1 MDCKNYSAKCVLC
14 SGKRKVSGK
23 FITYNK
29 PGKNYDDKI
38 VFCEFFNV
46 SQIPSCI
53 GAKLIIVQKSG
64 LLGHPLIVS
73 REFKIPVIV
82 GTDSFSDI
90 PDDAN
95 ITIDLVDKTYCVE

>member
-1 MDCKNYSAKCVLC
+1 MLCKNYSAKCVLC

-23 FITYNK
+23 FITYSEF
-29 PGKNYDDKI
+29 GKTYTAKI
-38 VFCEFFNV
+38 VLLRYLNV
-46 SQIPSCI
+46 NLIPSCI
-53 GAKLIIVQKSG
+53 GAKLIIVQNSG

-73 REFKIPVIV
+73 REFKIPAIV

-90 PDDAN
+90 PDDTN